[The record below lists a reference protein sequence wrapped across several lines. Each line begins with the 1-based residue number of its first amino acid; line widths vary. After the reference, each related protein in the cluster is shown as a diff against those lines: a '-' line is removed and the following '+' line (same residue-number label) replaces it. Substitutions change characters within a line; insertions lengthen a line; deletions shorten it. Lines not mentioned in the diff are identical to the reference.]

1 MCLTLCLIFNVPS
14 NIYGCATHLSSNAPR
29 NIWRKVEGRDSSSC
43 HQGAKVQSTQYR
55 VSSCTAATRA
65 NPVACLPFPYQYYRY
80 KNYRSK
86 PYFFTKNCPTP
97 RRWGDQNLQPAQ
109 HRDTHQLLVKCLIFN
124 FSSNNFGCAAR
135 LLSDICTQKYFQ
147 KNWRQR
153 LKLPP
158 GGKGSINSLHG
169 F

>member
-1 MCLTLCLIFNVPS
+1 MSNLQTWVSNRQLETMYGVEWTWGFSAFTFSS
-14 NIYGCATHLSSNAPR
+14 NIFGCATRLSSDAPR

-109 HRDTHQLLVKCLIFN
+109 HRDTHQPLVKCLIFN
-124 FSSNNFGCAAR
+124 FSSNNFGCAAG
-135 LLSDICTQKYFQ
+135 LSSGAPRNILRK
-147 KNWRQR
+147 
-153 LKLPP
+153 
-158 GGKGSINSLHG
+158 I
-169 F
+169 